1 MNRIDL
7 HMHSTCSDGT
17 MTPSEIVDYAARRG
31 MRIISIT
38 DHDTVA
44 HVKEALLAAEER
56 SVEMIPGIEVSAE
69 YESRGTM
76 HILGYFID
84 HTNEDMNKMLRRFRE
99 GRDERNPKIVSRLN
113 ELGLDIEYKDVLKE
127 AAGQTVGRPHIAQ
140 VLVDKGY
147 VRNSKEAFTKYLEKG
162 SAAYFDRIRFYPDT
176 IIDIIHKAGGLAFLA
191 HPKQLAISD
200 DTRLEELVRSLISFG
215 LDGIEVY
222 SSCHNKKERALYER
236 IAEQYDLLISGGSDF
251 HGVTKEHIELGY
263 IGNGIEMKDRVV
275 TKMKERLSR
284 QG

>member
-147 VRNSKEAFTKYLEKG
+147 VRNSKEAFTKYLAKG
-162 SAAYFDRIRFYPDT
+162 SPAYFDRIRFYPDT